1 LDVPIAEAVG
11 AGACFL
17 ASAYFSFA
25 KASLVLLGRRRAE
38 NLLSSSGQTA
48 LEVFVNEP
56 ERVLYSLTFGKLG
69 FLVVGVGL
77 ALQVTAILGVAN
89 WLALSLMT
97 FTVLV
102 VVEIGPRSLAVGR
115 ATKVAGP
122 VLTLSKP
129 WLALVMPIAWMSARL
144 SHLLTPSRGQVD
156 LPPGSV
162 SEEDVALMVDA
173 GSKQGSLTDLKER
186 ILQSVFDFS
195 DTIAREVMIPRT
207 DMVFCS
213 VDTKLEDL
221 IDIVVTQGHSRI
233 PVFEGTVDEII
244 GVFYA
249 KDLIPQMRDSELE
262 FDLRSLLREA
272 FFVPDSK
279 HINDLFKDFQT
290 SRVHIAIVV
299 DEFGGTA
306 GLVTLE
312 DIIEEF
318 FGEIQDE
325 YDTEE
330 RTFVPCEDY
339 VLTDARLD
347 LDEVG
352 DYFGIDFPESDD
364 FDTLGGYVMT
374 RLGKVPKVGAAMTEF
389 GLNFVVKEA
398 TQKRIKS
405 VAIYRVDE
413 SAAPTDEPSDEPSN
427 DELH

>member
-1 LDVPIAEAVG
+1 MDVPLAKAVG
-11 AGACFL
+11 VGACLL

-25 KASLVLLGRRRAE
+25 KASLVLLGWQRAE
-38 NLLSSSGQTA
+38 NLFSSGQTA
-48 LEVFVNEP
+48 LGVFVREP

-69 FLVVGVGL
+69 FVVVGVGL
-77 ALQVTAILGVAN
+77 ALQLTAGFGIAN
-89 WLALSLMT
+89 WIALLLMT
-97 FTVLV
+97 LTVIV
-102 VVEIGPRSLAVGR
+102 IVEIGPRSLAVGR

-122 VLTLSKP
+122 ILTLSKP
-129 WLALVMPIAWMSARL
+129 WFKLVLPIAWMSAKL
-144 SHLLTPSRGQVD
+144 SQMLTPSRGQVD
-156 LPPGSV
+156 LPPGTV

-173 GSKQGSLTDLKER
+173 GAKQGALTDLKER

-195 DTIAREVMIPRT
+195 DTIVREVMIPRT
-207 DMVFCS
+207 DMVFCN

-221 IDIVVTQGHSRI
+221 IDIVVNEGHSRI

-249 KDLIPQMRDSELE
+249 KDLIPQMREGEVE

-272 FFVPDSK
+272 FFVPESK

-330 RTFVPCEDY
+330 RAFVPCEDY

-364 FDTLGGYVMT
+364 FETLGGYVMT
-374 RLGKVPKVGAAMTEF
+374 RLGKVPKVGATMTEF

-413 SAAPTDEPSDEPSN
+413 SPSDEPSN
-427 DELH
+427 EGLH